1 MAALPSDDVEATL
14 DVSNNA
20 DGVNEPCGNGTRK
33 CRNRSSK
40 RDNNATICWKFQV
53 PMKHV
58 TYVQGNDMVKRSSV
72 RLGGE
77 QVTRPTLHMQPNET
91 RIICLFPRLAHA
103 ETSQDYALRGKRF
116 VIKKSAYQEI
126 FSLSRIWTVS

>member
-58 TYVQGNDMVKRSSV
+58 TYMYKVTMWLNVQVSSWV
-72 RLGGE
+72 ENKSPGPHSTCN
-77 QVTRPTLHMQPNET
+77 QTK
-91 RIICLFPRLAHA
+91 HA
-103 ETSQDYALRGKRF
+103 SSACSQDSLTLRLPKTMRCEA
-116 VIKKSAYQEI
+116 KDS
-126 FSLSRIWTVS
+126 